1 MNFVWFL
8 VEVAVFNLFF
18 WRVLSIVIFL
28 PSVPVVGLIGYLTE
42 NPEKKWAKIALVPTM
57 IIGFIIVGT
66 LLPCAVFG
74 MGMGLIALQFAGK
87 ATYPIIYFLL
97 AGIGA
102 FVISAPRSVP
112 GMLISLGTYL
122 TTVLIQRF
130 TIFSGITMTTLFY
143 VALWGL
149 GILVLIGIIS
159 GIVNY
164 LAKKDSVK

>member
-28 PSVPVVGLIGYLTE
+28 PSVPIVGLIGYLTE
-42 NPEKKWAKIALVPTM
+42 NSEKKWARIALVPTM
-57 IIGFIIVGT
+57 IIGFIVGT

-74 MGMGLIALQFAGK
+74 MGMGLIALQFTGK

-102 FVISAPRSVP
+102 FVISAPSGETSAP
-112 GMLISLGTYL
+112 GMLISFFAYL
-122 TTVLIQRF
+122 LTVVIQRF
-130 TIFSGITMTTLFY
+130 AIFSGITISTLFY
-143 VALWGL
+143 VAWWGL

-164 LAKKDSVK
+164 LVKK

>member
-1 MNFVWFL
+1 
-8 VEVAVFNLFF
+8 
-18 WRVLSIVIFL
+18 
-28 PSVPVVGLIGYLTE
+28 
-42 NPEKKWAKIALVPTM
+42 M
-57 IIGFIIVGT
+57 IIGFIVGT

-74 MGMGLIALQFAGK
+74 MGMGLITLHFAGE

-102 FVISAPRSVP
+102 FVISAPSGESSVP

-130 TIFSGITMTTLFY
+130 TIFSGITMSTLFY
-143 VALWGL
+143 VAWWGL

-159 GIVNY
+159 GIINY
-164 LAKKDSVK
+164 LVKK